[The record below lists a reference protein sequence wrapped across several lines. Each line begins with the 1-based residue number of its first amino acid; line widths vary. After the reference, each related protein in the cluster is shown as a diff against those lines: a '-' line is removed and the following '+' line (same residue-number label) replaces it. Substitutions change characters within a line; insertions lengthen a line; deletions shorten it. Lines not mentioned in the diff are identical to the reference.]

1 MFPTTHISVL
11 SWLQAQHLVLTAQN
25 CQPLLPVM
33 DPRCC
38 WWERVEGEKRKHK
51 QQISGILQRIRSW
64 ELELA
69 LFKWWNGSPK
79 GPRLRSTL
87 LVTKRSSPSERRE
100 GMINTLGST
109 QLLNFCVLFPPLLN
123 SKLSCSWGLF
133 RFEHELLS
141 LCGNSNVTDTLRATR
156 AREQRGRRQTSEL
169 FLFVEIQ
176 KWSCYPGGSSCF
188 PYSSAT
194 WQASTGAV
202 SHWAPSRPSLPQA
215 PLSPLHL
222 PHPSPFLPLS
232 SHHPP
237 LTPSRKTLVAR
248 NGDSLTAQAARQMHW
263 R

>member
-1 MFPTTHISVL
+1 MMKWLTKGTSIEVHTIGHQEVISI
-11 SWLQAQHLVLTAQN
+11 
-25 CQPLLPVM
+25 
-33 DPRCC
+33 R
-38 WWERVEGEKRKHK
+38 EKRRNDKYARLHTIIK
-51 QQISGILQRIRSW
+51 FLC
-64 ELELA
+64 
-69 LFKWWNGSPK
+69 SP
-79 GPRLRSTL
+79 
-87 LVTKRSSPSERRE
+87 
-100 GMINTLGST
+100 
-109 QLLNFCVLFPPLLN
+109 PPPPLN
-123 SKLSCSWGLF
+123 SKWSCSWGLF

-141 LCGNSNVTDTLRATR
+141 SCGNSNVTDTQRATR
-156 AREQRGRRQTSEL
+156 AREQRGRSQTSEL